1 MIPDPNKIQ
10 PIDDYKEFCFLK
22 NVIKN
27 SNITVGDYTF
37 YDAEQDN
44 NVSKSEPED
53 NSKSEPEDDL
63 KNVSEDFEKN
73 NILYYNPNAKYK
85 DKITIGKF
93 CSISSGVKFF
103 MNGGNHNPKLL
114 STYPFETF
122 YGGFEKDKLGSV
134 NKGNITIGNDVWI
147 GFEAIIMSGVRIDDG
162 AVIGARAVVTKNV
175 PAYEIWGGNPANKIG
190 DRFKDKKTANDL
202 LEIQWWNWEYEK
214 IFKNREIICSDDID
228 KLRACV

>member
-1 MIPDPNKIQ
+1 MDENMIPDPNQAHPVKG
-10 PIDDYKEFCFLK
+10 YKEFCLIK

-27 SNITVGDYTF
+27 LNITVGDYTY

-44 NVSKSEPED
+44 NVSKNESGD
-53 NSKSEPEDDL
+53 NS
-63 KNVSEDFEKN
+63 KNVSEDFETN
-73 NILYYNPNAKYK
+73 NILYYNPHNKHK
-85 DKITIGKF
+85 DKVTIGKF

-103 MNGGNHNPKLL
+103 MNGGNHNPKAL

-122 YGGFEKDKLGSV
+122 YDGFEKDKLGSV

-147 GFEAIIMSGVRIDDG
+147 GFEAVIMSGVRIDDG

-175 PAYEIWGGNPANKIG
+175 PAYEIWGGNPVKKIG
-190 DRFKDKKTANDL
+190 DRFKNKKTANDL

-214 IFKNREIICSDDID
+214 IFKNRDIICSGDID